1 MNQSRKAAHSSR
13 LLKKTHMLRCR
24 SIASPLDLF
33 EQPARGF
40 FQQPPRTGRSAI
52 RLSCRLRASV
62 FLRHRLIGNAL
73 LLIGMAVRMLFGAEA
88 GAASLQSPRS
98 SMTQAEVILAQASPR
113 ASRPLRVAYLSTSAT
128 MASLWMAKEIGGFAK
143 EGVEVEVLSMASSVA
158 IPALI
163 ANEIDAVQVS
173 AAPVITASLRGHDVV
188 FVAGL
193 LNTMIWDFY
202 ARPEIKSPEQLKG
215 KLVGTD
221 RPATP
226 VAYGTLVA
234 LKKMGLTPKD
244 VQLFPLGSSAQVVAA
259 LHSGQIIG
267 GLGAPPAS
275 FVLERAGFRSMV
287 NLLDVPY
294 QNVGIVVR
302 RSRMDEL
309 GSRLVPLLRS
319 VRAGIDRYYS
329 DKPFAM
335 KAIGKYTKEADAGVL
350 DKTYEFYRRAGFRR
364 ELVISEPGVQGILDF
379 LSESI
384 PEAKKATPGQFFDDR
399 FVRQV
404 NSGK

>member
-1 MNQSRKAAHSSR
+1 MIRQCFMLDAPSAPALFVQTSFLLRLSDEHTMNQSGKEA
-13 LLKKTHMLRCR
+13 
-24 SIASPLDLF
+24 
-33 EQPARGF
+33 
-40 FQQPPRTGRSAI
+40 PPRTGRTAI
-52 RLSCRLRASV
+52 RLSCGLRASV

-73 LLIGMAVRMLFGAEA
+73 LLIGMGVRMLFGAEA
-88 GAASLQSPRS
+88 SAASLQSLPS
-98 SMTQAEVILAQASPR
+98 SMTQAEVTLAQASPR

-202 ARPEIKSPEQLKG
+202 ARPELKSPEQLKG

-335 KAIGKYTKEADAGVL
+335 KVIGKYTKETDADVL

-379 LSESI
+379 LSETI
-384 PEAKKATPGQFFDDR
+384 PEAKKAAPGQFFDDR

-404 NSGK
+404 NSVK